1 MSRKVLGIDIRNQSL
16 TAVLLNSSLRE
27 YHVDDF
33 MRIPYSGPDDP
44 ERSLSA
50 ALETLKERMDLTG
63 SDFVVSVPAHQFIFR
78 NMQVPFHNAKK
89 IRMVLPFELEP
100 SLPFAVE
107 DLVIDFHVL
116 NGAQAGDQTD
126 LIAAAIEKS
135 QLAPYIEALASVNI
149 DPEKLTLSGLP
160 VAQCLAHQADPQE
173 DLIFIEIDETHATL
187 FVLKGGRMQLI
198 RSFPLPAAGPAK
210 TSMLCAQIQQTLAA
224 FQETSTLGF
233 EPIEA
238 VINDTGDID
247 DKMAQD
253 ISKFLEIPVKVSSI
267 AEQMNIPLNTDTAN
281 EWVPGQ
287 MENALSLALM
297 EVEGYPVLNFHKGQF
312 AAQKFFAKHKSA
324 LIKTGILAAAVL
336 VLMFFNL
343 MMQTRTLN
351 KRIDAINDQMT
362 QIFKETFPEI
372 KSVKYPFKE
381 MQAKMRETRGNE
393 GFQSETGP
401 HVRSIDIINN
411 ISEKIPANITVNLN
425 RLVIQPENVLISGT
439 TDTYESVDTIKS
451 RLESVRQFEKVTISS
466 ANLDRSGKEVQFML
480 KVEQ

>member
-33 MRIPYSGPDDP
+33 IHIPYSGPDDP

-107 DLVIDFHVL
+107 DLTIDFQVL

-135 QLAPYIEALASVNI
+135 QLTPYIEALASVNI

-160 VAQCLAHQADPQE
+160 VAQCLAHRADPQE
-173 DLIFIEIDETHATL
+173 DLIFIEIDGTHATL
-187 FVLKGGRMQLI
+187 FVLNSGRMQLI
-198 RSFPLPAAGPAK
+198 RSFPLPASGPAK
-210 TSMLCAQIQQTLAA
+210 TSILCTQTQQTLAA
-224 FQETSTLGF
+224 FQETSALDF
-233 EPIEA
+233 DPIEA

-247 DKMAQD
+247 DKMAD
-253 ISKFLEIPVKVSSI
+253 NISSFLEIPVKFSAI
-267 AEQMNIPLNTDTAN
+267 AEQMKIPLITDTAN

-343 MMQTRTLN
+343 MMKTHTLN
-351 KRIDAINDQMT
+351 KHIDAIDNQMT
-362 QIFKETFPEI
+362 QIFNETFPEI

-381 MQAKMRETRGNE
+381 MQAKMRETKGNAV
-393 GFQSETGP
+393 FQAETGP
-401 HVRSIDIINN
+401 HIRRIDIINS
-411 ISEKIPANITVNLN
+411 ISEKIPANISVNLN
-425 RLVIQPENVLISGT
+425 RMVVQPENVLISGT
-439 TDTYESVDTIKS
+439 TDTYESVNTIKN
-451 RLESVRQFEKVTISS
+451 RLESVQQFEKVTISS
-466 ANLDRSGKEVQFML
+466 ANLDRSGKEIQFML
-480 KVEQ
+480 KVEL

>member
-33 MRIPYSGPDDP
+33 IYLPFSGPDDL

-50 ALETLKERMDLTG
+50 ALETLTERMDLTG
-63 SDFVVSVPAHQFIFR
+63 SDYVVSVPAHQFIFR
-78 NMQVPFHNAKK
+78 NMQIPFHNSKK

-107 DLVIDFHVL
+107 DLAIDFHTL
-116 NGAQAGDQTD
+116 NGAPAGNQTE

-135 QLAPYIEALASVNI
+135 HLAPYIEALASVNI

-160 VAQCLAHQADPQE
+160 IALCLAHQGDSQE
-173 DLIFIEIDETHATL
+173 DLLFIEIDDAHATL
-187 FVLKGGRMQLI
+187 FVVVGGRLQLI
-198 RSFPLPAAGPAK
+198 RSFPLPAAGPSK
-210 TSMLCAQIQQTLAA
+210 TSILCAQIQQTLAA
-224 FQETSTLGF
+224 FQESSALNF

-238 VINDTGDID
+238 VLNGTADVEGEMTAAIA
-247 DKMAQD
+247 KV
-253 ISKFLEIPVKVSSI
+253 LEIPVKVASV
-267 AEQMNIPLNTDTAN
+267 AEHLNIPLATGTENQ
-281 EWVPGQ
+281 WIPGR
-287 MENALSLALM
+287 MDNALALALM
-297 EVEGYPVLNFHKGQF
+297 EVEGYETLNFHKGQF
-312 AAQKFFAKHKSA
+312 AAQKFVAKHKSA

-343 MMQTRTLN
+343 MMKTHTLN
-351 KRIDAINDQMT
+351 KHIDTINNQMT
-362 QIFKETFPEI
+362 QVFKETFPE
-372 KSVKYPFKE
+372 VQTVRYPFQE
-381 MQAKMRETRGNE
+381 MQAKMRETKGNAAL
-393 GFQSETGP
+393 QAETGP

-439 TDTYESVDTIKS
+439 TDTYDAVDAIKS
-451 RLESVRQFEKVTISS
+451 RLEQIQQFKKVSISS
-466 ANLDRSGKEVQFML
+466 ANIDRSGKEVQFML
-480 KVEQ
+480 KVDL

>member
-33 MRIPYSGPDDP
+33 MRIPYSGPDDL

-135 QLAPYIEALASVNI
+135 QLAPYIEALASVDI

-160 VAQCLAHQADPQE
+160 VAQCLAHLAYPQE

-224 FQETSTLGF
+224 FQETSSLGF

-247 DKMAQD
+247 DKMVED
-253 ISKFLEIPVKVSSI
+253 ISKFFEIPVKVSSI

-324 LIKTGILAAAVL
+324 LVKTGILAAAVL

-381 MQAKMRETRGNE
+381 MQAKMREIRSNA
-393 GFQSETGP
+393 GFQNETGP
-401 HVRSIDIINN
+401 HVRSIEIINN

-451 RLESVRQFEKVTISS
+451 RLESVGQFEKVTISS

-480 KVEQ
+480 KVEL

>member
-27 YHVDDF
+27 HRVDDF
-33 MRIPYSGPDDP
+33 IHIPYSGPDDP
-44 ERSLSA
+44 ERSLSS
-50 ALETLKERMDLTG
+50 ALETLKEKMDLTG

-78 NMQVPFHNAKK
+78 NMQVPFHNVKK

-107 DLVIDFHVL
+107 NLAIDFHVL

-160 VAQCLAHQADPQE
+160 IAQCLAHQADPQE
-173 DLIFIEIDETHATL
+173 DLLFIEIVDTHATV
-187 FVLKGGRMQLI
+187 FVLKGGHLQLI
-198 RSFPLPAAGPAK
+198 RSFPLPASGPAK
-210 TSMLCAQIQQTLAA
+210 TSMLFAQTRQTLAA
-224 FQETSTLGF
+224 FQETSTLDF

-238 VINDTGDID
+238 VINDPGDIEG
-247 DKMAQD
+247 KMAAD
-253 ISKFLEIPVKVSSI
+253 ISKLLEIPVKVASI
-267 AEQMNIPLNTDTAN
+267 AEQMNIPLITDTTN

-312 AAQKFFAKHKSA
+312 AAQKFLVKHKSA

-343 MMQTRTLN
+343 MMKTHTLN
-351 KRIDAINDQMT
+351 KRIAAINDQMT
-362 QIFKETFPEI
+362 QIFKQTFPEI

-381 MQAKMRETRGNE
+381 MQAKMRETRGNAV
-393 GFQSETGP
+393 FQAETGP
-401 HVRSIDIINN
+401 HVRRIDIINS
-411 ISEKIPANITVNLN
+411 ISEKIPADITVNLN
-425 RLVIQPENVLISGT
+425 RLVIQSENVLISGT
-439 TDTYESVDTIKS
+439 TNTYESVDTIKS
-451 RLESVRQFEKVTISS
+451 RLESVGQFEKVTISS

-480 KVEQ
+480 KVQL